1 VDKVLVLRFSSLGD
15 VILTTAV
22 LKPLYD
28 AGFDVYLMTYKEF
41 APIFEDSSFVKVLG
55 VDKQNIF
62 KVARSVKS
70 VKPDIVIDLH
80 KNLKTLALRS
90 VLKTT
95 WFSYNKRS
103 LKRRLC
109 VWFKVFKKERFYI
122 TDEYANAVKPIL
134 DIKNSKPYLEVNP
147 DRVEK
152 FLSSKPVVSL
162 GVGARYDKKRYKYF
176 KELSKMLLEKG
187 FEVRLLGGKDD
198 NVDAYGINYVGKLSL
213 TEALAC
219 VKSSKLVIS
228 NDSSIT
234 HMARAVGVKVITI
247 FGGTDPCFGFA
258 PKEDEGIIV
267 SKDMPC
273 KPCDLH
279 GKGVCKYGDYPCLDI
294 EPKFIFDKAIALL
307 G

>member
-1 VDKVLVLRFSSLGD
+1 MDKVLVLRFSSLGD

-41 APIFEDSSFVKVLG
+41 APIFQDSSFVKVLE
-55 VDKQNIF
+55 VDKSNMFEVAKGINPNI
-62 KVARSVKS
+62 VV
-70 VKPDIVIDLH
+70 DLH
-80 KNLKTLALRS
+80 KNLKTFALRS
-90 VLKTT
+90 LLKAT
-95 WFSYNKRS
+95 WFSYNKKS

-109 VWFKVFKKERFYI
+109 VWFKAFKKENFYI
-122 TDEYANAVKPIL
+122 TNEYASAVKPIL
-134 DIKNSKPYLEVNP
+134 DIKNPKPYLEVKS
-147 DRVEK
+147 DRVAK
-152 FLSSKPVVSL
+152 FLSSKPVISL
-162 GVGARYDKKRYKYF
+162 GVGARYDKKRYKHY
-176 KELSKMLLEKG
+176 KELSQMFLKNG

-198 NVDAYGINYVGKLSL
+198 VTDAYGVNYVGRLSL
-213 TEALAC
+213 IETLAC
-219 VKSSKLVIS
+219 IKSSKLVIA

-258 PKEDEGIIV
+258 PKEDEGITV
-267 SKDMPC
+267 SKDMSC

-279 GKGVCKYGDYPCLDI
+279 GKGVCKYGNYPCLDV
-294 EPKFIFDKAIALL
+294 EPRFIFDKAMALL